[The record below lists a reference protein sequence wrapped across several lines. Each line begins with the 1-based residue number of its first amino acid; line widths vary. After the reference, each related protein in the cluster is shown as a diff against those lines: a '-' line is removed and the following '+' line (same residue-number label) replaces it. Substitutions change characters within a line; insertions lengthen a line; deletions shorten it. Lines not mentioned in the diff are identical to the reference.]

1 MLRRLITMST
11 PSRSSLGK
19 YGEDFACRYL
29 QNMGYKILT
38 RNFRCH
44 RFGEIDLIVEKSG
57 CISFIEVKT
66 RASTWFGRPIEAVT
80 PAKQR
85 KIHRCAEY
93 YLQCNGL
100 LEQPPV
106 LSFDVVEI
114 IIESTAA
121 ISIRHW
127 PHCF

>member
-29 QNMGYKILT
+29 QNKGYKILT

-44 RFGEIDLIVEKSG
+44 RYGEIDIIVEKSG

-66 RASTWFGRPIEAVT
+66 RASSRFGRPIEAVT
-80 PAKQR
+80 PA
-85 KIHRCAEY
+85 
-93 YLQCNGL
+93 
-100 LEQPPV
+100 
-106 LSFDVVEI
+106 
-114 IIESTAA
+114 
-121 ISIRHW
+121 
-127 PHCF
+127 

>member
-44 RFGEIDLIVEKSG
+44 RYGEIDLIVEKSG

-66 RASTWFGRPIEAVT
+66 RASTRFGRPIEAVT
-80 PAKQR
+80 PAKQ
-85 KIHRCAEY
+85 Y
-93 YLQCNGL
+93 YLQCRGL
-100 LEQPPV
+100 LERPPV

-121 ISIRHW
+121 ISINHW

>member
-1 MLRRLITMST
+1 MST
-11 PSRSSLGK
+11 QSRISLGK

-29 QNMGYKILT
+29 RNKGYDILA

-44 RFGEIDLIVEKSG
+44 RYGEIDIIAQKDG

-66 RASTWFGRPIEAVT
+66 RANTRYGRPIEAVT
-80 PAKQR
+80 LAKQR
-85 KIHRCAEY
+85 KIYRCAEY
-93 YLQCNGL
+93 YLQCRGL
-100 LEQPPV
+100 LTQMPV

-114 IIESTAA
+114 IIEGTAA
-121 ISIRHW
+121 ITVRHC

>member
-1 MLRRLITMST
+1 MST

-29 QNMGYKILT
+29 QNMGYKLLA
-38 RNFRCH
+38 RNFR
-44 RFGEIDLIVEKSG
+44 FVEKSG

-66 RASTWFGRPIEAVT
+66 RASTRFGRPIEAVT

-93 YLQCNGL
+93 YLQCRGL

>member
-1 MLRRLITMST
+1 M
-11 PSRSSLGK
+11 GK

-44 RFGEIDLIVEKSG
+44 RYGEIDIIVEKSG

-66 RASTWFGRPIEAVT
+66 RASTRFGRPIEAVT

-93 YLQCNGL
+93 YLQCRGL

>member
-44 RFGEIDLIVEKSG
+44 RYGEIDLIVEKKWLYQLHRG
-57 CISFIEVKT
+57 QDTCFYPVRQT
-66 RASTWFGRPIEAVT
+66 DRGRDT
-80 PAKQR
+80 GKAKQNSSLR
-85 KIHRCAEY
+85 
-93 YLQCNGL
+93 
-100 LEQPPV
+100 
-106 LSFDVVEI
+106 
-114 IIESTAA
+114 
-121 ISIRHW
+121 
-127 PHCF
+127 

>member
-11 PSRSSLGK
+11 LSSSSLGK

-29 QNMGYKILT
+29 QNKGYKILT

-44 RFGEIDLIVEKSG
+44 RYGEIDIIAEKKG

-66 RASTWFGRPIEAVT
+66 RASTRFGRPIEAVT
-80 PAKQR
+80 LAKQR

-100 LEQPPV
+100 LERPPV

-114 IIESTAA
+114 IIEGTAA
-121 ISIRHW
+121 ISINHW